1 MIGFVSSLSF
11 GITPDRINLETQ
23 QSKEVCADVRLIG
36 EDLVFSGEIKW
47 SEGSSKSIND
57 YVINGEDLEISEKY
71 PHRTGPGTYQICLES
86 KEPGEFQGALKY
98 KIEDSSYGI
107 AIWIN
112 LLVEETEKGSLPEK
126 ITLLTGNVARDIQEK
141 SSELKNEILAGRLIF
156 LLGLFGFVVF
166 YKKK

>member
-11 GITPDRINLETQ
+11 GIAPDRINLETHQ
-23 QSKEVCADVRLIG
+23 NKEVCANIVLIG
-36 EDLVFSGEIKW
+36 ENLTFSGEMKW
-47 SEGSSKSIND
+47 SNNPSKSIND
-57 YVINGEDLEISEKY
+57 YIINGEDIGISEKY
-71 PHRTGPGTYQICLES
+71 PHRTGPGTYQICFES

-98 KIEDSSYGI
+98 KIEESSYGI

-112 LLVEETEKGSLPEK
+112 LLVEEREKESLPEK
-126 ITLLTGNVARDIQEK
+126 ITLLTGNVARDIKEK
-141 SSELKNEILAGRLIF
+141 SAGLENEILAGTLIL